1 MVQKKRGWA
10 EAEKIAY
17 MLLGCVCYALGLV
30 LFLSPFSIVAGGVT
44 GLAILL
50 NTLFSNL
57 PLGLLTIALNIPIL
71 LLGIRYCGVRFILK
85 CLLTISVLGV
95 CTDLL
100 ALLPPVTDNSIL
112 AALYGG
118 ILQGTGIGFFMR
130 SEYSSGGTELLGRV
144 ISKLTG
150 HVLRLPICIGI
161 LDGIIVVLGAVF
173 TKNPDNML
181 YALIVIFMSTKV
193 SELVL
198 MGLGKSKLCIIIT
211 DHGEEVSKALLER
224 SPRGITMLD
233 GRGMYTKRDRNVLLT
248 CIKSRQLP
256 QLKQIVKEIDETA
269 FIIVNDS
276 VEVRGK
282 GFRALG
288 ED

>member
-17 MLLGCVCYALGLV
+17 MLLGCVSYALSIAM
-30 LFLSPFSIVAGGVT
+30 FLSPFSIVSGGMT

-50 NTLFSNL
+50 NTLFENL
-57 PLGLLTIALNIPIL
+57 PLGLTTVALNIPIL
-71 LLGIRYCGVRFILK
+71 LLGIRFCGVRFVLK
-85 CLLTISVLGV
+85 CLLTLSVLGV
-95 CTDLL
+95 CTD
-100 ALLPPVTDNSIL
+100 AVAILPPITDNSIL

-118 ILQGTGIGFFMR
+118 VLQGIGIGFFMR
-130 SEYSSGGTELLGRV
+130 SEYSSGGTELLGRIV
-144 ISKLTG
+144 SNLTG
-150 HVLRLPICIGI
+150 HVLRIPICIGI

-181 YALIVIFMSTKV
+181 YALIVIFVSTKL

-211 DHGEEVSKALLER
+211 DHGEEVSKELLAR

>member
-1 MVQKKRGWA
+1 MLKNKQKLLVL
-10 EAEKIAY
+10 ENLFY
-17 MLLGCVCYALGLV
+17 MLLGCVTYAMGMV
-30 LFLSPFSIVAGGVT
+30 MFLSPFSIVSGGMT

-50 NTLFSNL
+50 NALFENL
-57 PLGLLTIALNIPIL
+57 PLGMTTIALNIPVL
-71 LLGIRYCGVRFILK
+71 LLGIRFFGIRFVLK

-95 CTDLL
+95 CTDILSI
-100 ALLPPVTDNSIL
+100 LPPITENAIL
-112 AALYGG
+112 ASLYGG
-118 ILQGTGIGFFMR
+118 VLQGVGVGFFMR
-130 SEYSSGGTELLGRV
+130 SEFSSGGTELLGRA

-150 HVLRLPICIGI
+150 HVLRIPICIGI
-161 LDGIIVVLGAVF
+161 LDGIIVLLGAVL

-181 YALIVIFMSTKV
+181 YALIVIFVSTKV

-211 DHGEEVSKALLER
+211 DHGEEISKELLAR

-233 GRGMYTKRDRNVLLT
+233 GRGMYTKRERNVLLT